1 MARKKKKVNVWD
13 FLDPLEG
20 GLIVTEPRAVG
31 TREELQTSETGKLY
45 IPQESNTIRATYGCV
60 CKVLKAAED
69 MKEAFPEGSGLLIHE
84 FGGHPIYG
92 DDSLTRAWIIS
103 EGDIMAKVADKYW
116 SHYGA

>member
-1 MARKKKKVNVWD
+1 MTRKKKKVNVWD

-20 GLIVTEPRAVG
+20 GLIVTEPKAVG
-31 TREELQTSETGKLY
+31 KREELQTSESGRL
-45 IPQESNTIRATYGCV
+45 ILPQESDTIRATYGCV

-69 MKEAFPEGSGLLIHE
+69 MKKKFPEGMGLLIHE

-103 EGDIMAKVADKYW
+103 EGDIMAKVTKEYW
-116 SHYGA
+116 KHYDA